1 MTGPL
6 GFFRRLRLIPQG
18 IVIILTGFLPVFA
31 IVSMFPAVPSLI
43 QHFAGDDTARWK
55 VPMMVSAPGLS
66 IALLAP
72 FAGIAVDRF
81 GRRKLLLWATALYA
95 LAGMAP
101 LVLTTL
107 NQIFVSRLFVGVAE
121 AAILTITNTLIGDYW
136 RDEGR
141 RDWLFLQGIVA
152 PFCSTL
158 ALLAVGAVVATRWN
172 AVFLVYAVTIPIFVA
187 MALFVFEPTRDGETA
202 AEHAVHDAPTP
213 FPWRTVAGVCAVTLF
228 ASILYY
234 VFIINGGLAWQEV
247 GVTSPDAIGKITAI
261 PTLFILLGA
270 LFFRLL
276 SGQPNTIQIGAPFLF
291 LGLGLAGIGLAPTP
305 GWMAMGLVVQ
315 QIGAGMTVVTLIAW
329 ISGKLPF
336 EHRGRGMGAWS
347 SCFFL
352 GQFISPAIV
361 HQFNNLTGTMQGA
374 FLIAGCLGVA
384 AFVAA
389 LLLHFTHRT
398 PTLTSSEQPA

>member
-1 MTGPL
+1 MTPMAFL
-6 GFFRRLRLIPQG
+6 RRLRLIPQG
-18 IVIILTGFLPVFA
+18 ITVILTGFLPVFA
-31 IVSMFPAVPSLI
+31 IVSMFPAVPALI
-43 QHFAGDDTARWK
+43 THFAADPTARWK

-81 GRRKLLLWATALYA
+81 GRRPLLLWATALYA
-95 LAGMAP
+95 VAGMAP
-101 LVLTTL
+101 LVLTSL

-141 RDWLFLQGIVA
+141 RDWLFLQGVVA

-158 ALLAVGAVVATRWN
+158 ALLAVGAVVAARWN

-187 MALFVFEPTRDGETA
+187 MAAFVFEPTRDGATA
-202 AEHAVHDAPTP
+202 ADQARAEGGTP
-213 FPWRTVAGVCAVTLF
+213 FPWAVLASICGVTLL

-247 GVTSPDAIGKITAI
+247 GITSPDAISRISAV

-276 SGQPNTIQIGAPFLF
+276 SGRPNAVQIGAPFLF
-291 LGLGLAGIGLAPTP
+291 LGLGLAGIGLAASPRA
-305 GWMAMGLVVQ
+305 MAAGLVVQ
-315 QIGAGMTVVTLIAW
+315 QVGAGMTVVSLIAW
-329 ISGKLPF
+329 VSTKLPF

-352 GQFISPAIV
+352 GQFVSPAIV
-361 HQFNNLTGTMQGA
+361 HQVNLATGTMQGA
-374 FLIAGCLGVA
+374 FLAMGVIGLA
-384 AFVAA
+384 AA
-389 LLLHFTHRT
+389 LVAFGYAATHRG
-398 PTLTSSEQPA
+398 PRPLATLEPA